1 MASRSQSCTSG
12 GPTPTPN
19 PITLTLRLTLS
30 LTLTL
35 TLTLALT
42 RWADIYLDLILVGVA
57 FNGGLLLKHAF
68 YLCEPHDNLAYW
80 PEVLDDGSP
89 EGRQLSGLTLTLI
102 TLTLTLALALALALT
117 LALALALSL
126 SLSLRL
132 SLSLTLALTRPA
144 AERPRPEEGL
154 RGAVCGRRPRTRVCS
169 AAAERLG

>member
-30 LTLTL
+30 LTL

-68 YLCEPHDNLAYW
+68 YLCEPHEDFGGW
-80 PEVLDDGSP
+80 TLDDGTL
-89 EGRQLSGLTLTLI
+89 EGLTLTL
-102 TLTLTLALALALALT
+102 TLNPKA
-117 LALALALSL
+117 
-126 SLSLRL
+126 
-132 SLSLTLALTRPA
+132 
-144 AERPRPEEGL
+144 
-154 RGAVCGRRPRTRVCS
+154 
-169 AAAERLG
+169 

>member
-30 LTLTL
+30 LTL

-89 EGRQLSGLTLTLI
+89 EGTLP
-102 TLTLTLALALALALT
+102 
-117 LALALALSL
+117 SYH
-126 SLSLRL
+126 
-132 SLSLTLALTRPA
+132 P
-144 AERPRPEEGL
+144 
-154 RGAVCGRRPRTRVCS
+154 
-169 AAAERLG
+169 

>member
-30 LTLTL
+30 LTL

-89 EGRQLSGLTLTLI
+89 EGRQLSGHGPKKACVGLFVGVVH
-102 TLTLTLALALALALT
+102 ALAFAAPL
-117 LALALALSL
+117 LSAWAKETIFDAQVAPACPTEL
-126 SLSLRL
+126 SKEAQPVPPS
-132 SLSLTLALTRPA
+132 
-144 AERPRPEEGL
+144 
-154 RGAVCGRRPRTRVCS
+154 
-169 AAAERLG
+169 